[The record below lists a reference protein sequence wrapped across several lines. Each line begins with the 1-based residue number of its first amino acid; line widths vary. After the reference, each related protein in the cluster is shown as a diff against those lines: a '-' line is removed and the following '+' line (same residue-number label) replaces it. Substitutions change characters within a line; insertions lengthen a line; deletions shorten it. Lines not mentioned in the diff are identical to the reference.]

1 MFASSCRGNFSR
13 NFVSVYEFITLVSTV
28 LALVLYVVCTAAALK
43 LRVGGG
49 ARVVV
54 ILAIGVIYSIAMFAS
69 SGLEVLLW
77 SAAIAAAGLPVRFIS
92 RWLNGSI
99 RAAAESPAAPQE

>member
-1 MFASSCRGNFSR
+1 
-13 NFVSVYEFITLVSTV
+13 
-28 LALVLYVVCTAAALK
+28 
-43 LRVGGG
+43 
-49 ARVVV
+49 
-54 ILAIGVIYSIAMFAS
+54 
-69 SGLEVLLW
+69 LEVLLW